1 MNPRRRIRSTN
12 PDLTNLIRLLRR
24 KSRENE
30 VAIWR
35 DAAERM
41 SKPKRQRIAVNIS
54 RIDRYTQEND
64 DVLVPGKVLG
74 AGLITR
80 PVRVA
85 ALDFSDQARAKIHK
99 AKGKCLSIPELVEM
113 NPKGT
118 NVKLIG

>member
-1 MNPRRRIRSTN
+1 MSPRKRIRSTN
-12 PDLTNLIRLLRR
+12 PGLMDLIRLLRK

-35 DAAERM
+35 DAAERL
-41 SKPKRQRIAVNIS
+41 SKPRRLRVAVNIS
-54 RIDRYTQEND
+54 RISRYTQEND

-74 AGLITR
+74 AGLITH

-85 ALDFSDQARAKIHK
+85 ALVFSDQARAKIHE

-118 NVKLIG
+118 KVRLIG

>member
-1 MNPRRRIRSTN
+1 MSPRKRIRSTN
-12 PDLTNLIRLLRR
+12 PDLMNLIRLLRK

-35 DAAERM
+35 DAAERL
-41 SKPKRQRIAVNIS
+41 SKPRRLRVAVNIS
-54 RIDRYTQEND
+54 RISRYTQEND

-74 AGLITR
+74 AGLITH

-85 ALDFSDQARAKIHK
+85 ALVFSDQARAKIHE

-118 NVKLIG
+118 NIRFIG

>member
-1 MNPRRRIRSTN
+1 MSPRRRSRSTN
-12 PDLTNLIRLLRR
+12 PDLTNLIRLLRK

-30 VAIWR
+30 AAIWL
-35 DAAERM
+35 DAAERI
-41 SKPKRQRIAVNIS
+41 SKPKRMRIAVNVS
-54 RIDRYTQEND
+54 RVNRYTQESD

-74 AGLITR
+74 AGMISH

-85 ALDFSDQARAKIHK
+85 ALDFSDQARAKILE
-99 AKGKCLSIPELVEM
+99 AKGKCLSILELVEM

>member
-99 AKGKCLSIPELVEM
+99 AKGKCLSISELVEM

-118 NVKLIG
+118 NVKIIG